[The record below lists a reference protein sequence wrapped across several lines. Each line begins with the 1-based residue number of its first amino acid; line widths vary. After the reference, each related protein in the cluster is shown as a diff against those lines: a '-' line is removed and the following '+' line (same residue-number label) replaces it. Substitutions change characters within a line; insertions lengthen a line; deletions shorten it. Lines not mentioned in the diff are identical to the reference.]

1 MGRGLGYFNGT
12 STYKAKLCVLRTHD
26 AYDMES
32 YCSYLTYLVGQR
44 SCKEAISFPLR
55 TSSSCAHSVRRDSE

>member
-32 YCSYLTYLVGQR
+32 YCSIPYLPCRSEKLQR
-44 SCKEAISFPLR
+44 SNIISSENKLELCTFCK
-55 TSSSCAHSVRRDSE
+55 T